1 MLHLGRKKGRAE
13 EIKPISDVFT
23 PNESLGRLISFVAKL
38 NVWQVSVQLV
48 KYGLSE
54 EELTSIPD
62 KVRRL
67 ILFDILSTKYEVE
80 E

>member
-1 MLHLGRKKGRAE
+1 MLHLGRKRGMAE
-13 EIKPISDVFT
+13 EMKPVRDVFT
-23 PNESLGRLISFVAKL
+23 HNESLGRLISFVANL
-38 NVWQVSVQLV
+38 SVWQVSVQLV

-54 EELTSIPD
+54 EELTSMPD

>member
-1 MLHLGRKKGRAE
+1 MLHLGRKRGRAE
-13 EIKPISDVFT
+13 EIRPIRDVF
-23 PNESLGRLISFVAKL
+23 PNNEFLGRLISYVAKL
-38 NVWQVSVQLV
+38 SVWQVSIQLV

-54 EELTSIPD
+54 EESRSMPD

-67 ILFDILSTKYEVE
+67 ILFDMLSTQYDVE